1 MLADIVLILSFLLM
15 WAAVCAEDGDL

>member
-1 MLADIVLILSFLLM
+1 MLADIVLLLSFLLM